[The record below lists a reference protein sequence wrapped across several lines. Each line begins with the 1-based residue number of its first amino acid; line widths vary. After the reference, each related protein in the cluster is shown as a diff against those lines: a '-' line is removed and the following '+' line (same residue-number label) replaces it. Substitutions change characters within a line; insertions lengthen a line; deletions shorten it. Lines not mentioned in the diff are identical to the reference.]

1 MSVLSARLARLEQ
14 KAGSTDQVQEI
25 LDGVSIW
32 HVDALHLKLIA
43 LIAEASGLPVKDGP
57 TEAMLRSS
65 HLGSREKYEAAIAA
79 IPEGIFERLLSAF
92 IARAGEKDLLDEV
105 LDHRAL
111 TLRRSKLTQFFPDE
125 DIIEVAAK

>member
-1 MSVLSARLARLEQ
+1 MASSVMSMAGGAAKLANTRR
-14 KAGSTDQVQEI
+14 APGS
-25 LDGVSIW
+25 
-32 HVDALHLKLIA
+32 
-43 LIAEASGLPVKDGP
+43 SGLPVKDGP

-65 HLGSREKYEAAIAA
+65 HLGTREKYEAAIAA

-105 LDHRAL
+105 LDHGAL
-111 TLRRSKLTQFFPDE
+111 TLRRSKFTQFFPDE